1 MIAVTGTGMVSPL
14 GEGVA
19 DFLTRLRGGNTAI
32 RRLDPEVGI
41 DVGAKF
47 ETPPD
52 PQIERSRQFLMDS
65 VTQYAVIAA
74 REALA
79 TAGLSSL
86 DPSSIGAI
94 MGIGIMGIES
104 ADDSYREF
112 FLNNRR
118 PSPFL
123 IAKVMPSAPASGVS
137 TTLGIR
143 GPSYC
148 VTSAC
153 SSSGHAI
160 INAALWLQAGL
171 ADAVVVGGAE
181 APFAPAF
188 LQCWR
193 AMRVIARDA
202 CRPFSKDRNGMV
214 LGEGAAALVLERLDD
229 AKARGANI
237 LAVLRGFGANADA
250 GHIVQPDRDSV
261 ARAMQLALRQADLS
275 PEDIGHINAHG
286 TGTPVN
292 DRTEA
297 AAIASVF
304 GDNTP
309 YVSATKAA
317 TGHTL
322 GAAGAVEAVISVSG
336 LAQGWIPPT
345 LNYLGRDPEC
355 APLNLTTAPDAISF
369 PHRAVISNSFAFG
382 GLNAVLVFSSE
393 W

>member
-1 MIAVTGTGMVSPL
+1 MIAVTGTGIASPL
-14 GEGVA
+14 GAGVA
-19 DFLTRLRGGNTAI
+19 DFLARLRSGGSAV
-32 RRLDPEVGI
+32 RRLDPELGME
-41 DVGAKF
+41 VGAKF
-47 ETPPD
+47 EIPPD
-52 PQIERSRQFLMDS
+52 PQLERSQQFLMDP
-65 VTQYAVIAA
+65 VTQYAVVAA

-79 TAGLSSL
+79 MADLSSL

-104 ADDSYREF
+104 ADVSYREF
-112 FLNNRR
+112 FLHDRR

-123 IAKVMPSAPASGVS
+123 IAKVMPSAPASGV
-137 TTLGIR
+137 TMALGIR

-153 SSSGHAI
+153 ASSSHAI

-193 AMRVIARDA
+193 AMRVIARDT
-202 CRPFSKDRNGMV
+202 CRPFSLNRSGMV
-214 LGEGAAALVLERLDD
+214 LGEGAAALVLERLED
-229 AKARGANI
+229 ARARGANI

-250 GHIVQPDRDSV
+250 GHIVQPDSDSV
-261 ARAMQLALRQADLS
+261 ARVMRLALRQADLS

-286 TGTPVN
+286 TGTPIN

-297 AAIASVF
+297 QAITSVF
-304 GDNTP
+304 GSSTP

-336 LAQGWIPPT
+336 LAQGWIPPI
-345 LNYLGRDPEC
+345 LNYLGPDPEC
-355 APLNLTTAPDAISF
+355 APLNLSTAPAAISF
-369 PHRAVISNSFAFG
+369 RHSAVLSNSFAFG

-393 W
+393 